1 MFITVTNKPDI
12 TPKRIISLV
21 PSLTELLWHL
31 GLYEETVGITKFCI
45 HPKEWYKSKTRVG
58 GTKQVNIKKLFELEP
73 DLIICNK
80 EENVKEQID
89 LLAEKYP
96 VFVSDISTYKQ
107 AIQAITAIA
116 CITNKTAEAALLIEN
131 IEASFEKNIA
141 NKAKITA
148 AYLIW
153 KLPYMTVGGD
163 TYISDLMRIAGFENV
178 FKNKFRYP
186 ETSLEELRELNP
198 TVILLSSEPYP
209 FKEKHIQ
216 EIKKTL
222 PHTKI
227 LLVDGEMF
235 SWYGSRMLYA
245 AEYFNKL
252 QTQIKLL

>member
-21 PSLTELLWHL
+21 PSQTELLWHL

-45 HPKEWYKSKTRVG
+45 HPKEWYTSKTRVG
-58 GTKQVNIKKLFELEP
+58 GTKQVNIKKIFELEP

-89 LLAEKYP
+89 VLAEKYP

-107 AIQAITAIA
+107 AMQAITAIA
-116 CITNKTAEAALLIEN
+116 SITNKTAEAALLIQN

-141 NKAKITA
+141 NKGNITA

-153 KLPYMTVGGD
+153 KSPYMTVGGD
-163 TYISDLMRIAGFENV
+163 TYISDMMRIAGFENV

-186 ETSLEELRELNP
+186 EISLEELKQLNP
-198 TVILLSSEPYP
+198 TLVLLSSEPYP

-216 EIKKTL
+216 EIKQTL
-222 PHTKI
+222 PDTKI

-252 QTQIKLL
+252 QAQIKLL